1 MGKRKLYVINESAVG
16 YSLFQI
22 SEAEE
27 VAVKEADKTFA
38 EFDRFS
44 KTCKWVGI
52 LPFASQEQAL
62 EEMQAVAKATCTD
75 SLGNWLKTTLPAGK
89 KAKFEIG
96 VADPLFGSSITK
108 QTSLPC
114 RVDDLVRA
122 ILRALRRHFSHFVEK
137 NTGFEASDLSKASVG
152 LGHEYSRAKVE
163 FDKKA
168 DDTHIVHAISL
179 LEDLNKTLNGMCQ
192 RVKEWYGLHFP
203 ELDNVLDDQVTYC
216 RVVNIIGNRL
226 EMNAAKEEALAD
238 LLPDESKVKEILG
251 YLSMSMGSAFSEADS
266 VMVHDLNQ
274 RCIDMANERDLLQE
288 YLDARMNGLA
298 PNLTEIIGSTVGAK
312 LIAHTGSLVKLAKC
326 PASTIQVLG
335 AEKALFRA
343 LKSRSGKTPKYGLI
357 FGSTWISRA
366 KDKDKGRMSRVLSNK
381 LAMASRIDCF
391 SKPGFATNVYGTK
404 LREQLEERLN
414 YWATGKVPRTNQE
427 VMEEAFD
434 EVEVDAVSAPKET
447 KTEETA
453 EPKKKKKKKKKKS
466 VPGAVGEPKKKKKK
480 RKKSAEQTEQPTP
493 ADPKKK
499 KKKRKAEEAQ
509 LASPPAK
516 KVKAKKKKKKKEKA

>member
-1 MGKRKLYVINESAVG
+1 M
-16 YSLFQI
+16 
-22 SEAEE
+22 
-27 VAVKEADKTFA
+27 
-38 EFDRFS
+38 
-44 KTCKWVGI
+44 
-52 LPFASQEQAL
+52 LPFSSQEQAL
-62 EEMQAVAKATCTD
+62 SEMQSVAKAECTD
-75 SLGNWLKTTLPAGK
+75 ELATWLKTSLPSVKEGK

-96 VADPLFGSSITK
+96 VADPNFGSSITK

-122 ILRALRRHFSHFVEK
+122 ILRALRRHFSHSVEK

-226 EMNAAKEEALAD
+226 EWNSAKEEALAD

-251 YLSMSMGSAFSEADS
+251 FLSMSMGSALSEADS
-266 VMVHDLNQ
+266 VMVKDLNQ
-274 RCIDMANERDLLQE
+274 RCIDMADERDALQK

-391 SKPGFATNVYGTK
+391 SKPGSSTNVYGTK

-414 YWATGKVPRTNQE
+414 YWATGKVPRTNAE

-434 EVEVDAVSAPKET
+434 EAEVDAETPKEKET
-447 KTEETA
+447 KA
-453 EPKKKKKKKKKKS
+453 EPAEEPKKKKKKKKKKKS
-466 VPGAVGEPKKKKKK
+466 VPGAVDSGEKKKKKK
-480 RKKSAEQTEQPTP
+480 K
-493 ADPKKK
+493 D
-499 KKKRKAEEAQ
+499 KKRKAEEAN
-509 LASPPAK
+509 LAPPPAK
-516 KVKAKKKKKKKEKA
+516 KVKTEEKAKKKKKKKKKNKE